1 MQRPYIAQV
10 TCGFLPS
17 IWATSLHISTAWIA
31 IFLLSRIPQA
41 AANVAAEAL
50 AAKDWAWPL
59 RATLYT
65 QLWALPCNFLAAVVV
80 SFMWQGRVSEVLEDY
95 EGGLRCLVSCPG
107 AAVSVLSFALPGM
120 LYTLTEFQVLQVASA
135 TTYFLLAALQLPLQ
149 DLALSLLN
157 SASFRAPMLPAM
169 AVVVLGLVLY
179 GWAQ

>member
-1 MQRPYIAQV
+1 MQVKPLEV

-17 IWATSLHISTAWIA
+17 IWATALHISTAWVA

-41 AANVAAEAL
+41 AANVAAEGL
-50 AAKDWAWPL
+50 AGKDLAWPL

-65 QLWALPCNFLAAVVV
+65 QLWALPCNLLAALMV
-80 SFMWQGRVSEVLEDY
+80 SFMWKGRVSEVFEDY
-95 EGGLRCLVSCPG
+95 EGGLNCLLEHPK
-107 AAVSVLSFALPGM
+107 ALLSVLEFALPGM